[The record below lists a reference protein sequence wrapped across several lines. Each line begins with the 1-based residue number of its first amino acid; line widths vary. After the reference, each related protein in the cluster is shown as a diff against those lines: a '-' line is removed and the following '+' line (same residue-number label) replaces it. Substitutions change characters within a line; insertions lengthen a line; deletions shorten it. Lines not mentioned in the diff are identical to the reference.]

1 MTPEHRRLLNRRQF
15 LGATGAAGLLA
26 ASPRPAGATALDAV
40 LRAATACPPGPAGG
54 LADVGHVVIL
64 MHENRSFDHILGT
77 YRGVRGFS
85 DHPAGDLGAFAQP
98 YAANAT
104 KPPVG
109 RLVPFHFDTATSD
122 AACTNDITHEWG
134 PQHQS
139 WNGGRMDQF
148 VATHVA
154 ADGAAAGTATMGYYT
169 RADLPFTYALADA
182 FTVCDRYFCSTMAP
196 TYPNRLYSMSA
207 TIDPA
212 GVAGGPVVTNPNPG
226 PGSLTGIYDW
236 TTMPE
241 RLQAAGVSWKVYS
254 QASSNNNMLPLFK
267 KYLDPASPLFRNGVI
282 PTWPADFD
290 ADVAAGTLPQV
301 SWVLA
306 PMSFD
311 EHPPAPIAWGEW
323 VTAQVL
329 DALVANPAVW
339 AKTVMFL
346 TYDENG
352 GFFDHVAPPVAP
364 SGTPG
369 EFLTVPTLPPEAAG
383 RRGPIGL
390 GFRVP
395 MIVVSPFSR
404 GGLVC
409 SDVFDHTSLLRF
421 LETRFGVEVPN
432 LSAWRRSVTGDLT
445 SSLDLASAPDLAVPS
460 LPPTSLTDPRTTRE
474 CAPGVVIGNVSSGP
488 NYPLPA
494 TQVMP
499 TQEAGPPRRRPSGR
513 VAATC
518 PPAATASAPNGV
530 SGANGA
536 AAAALPATGRRPGP
550 LAGLAALGVGLGI
563 SVLRRARRVE
573 AE

>member
-1 MTPEHRRLLNRRQF
+1 MTPQPRRQLDRRQF
-15 LGATGAAGLLA
+15 LGAAGGAGLLA
-26 ASPRPAGATALDAV
+26 ASARPAGAAGLDEV
-40 LRAATACPPGPAGG
+40 VRAATACPAGRG
-54 LADVGHVVIL
+54 ASLADVGHVVIL
-64 MHENRSFDHILGT
+64 MQENRSFDHILGT
-77 YRGVRGFS
+77 YRGTSGFS
-85 DHPAGDLGAFAQP
+85 DHPPGDLGAFAQP
-98 YAANAT
+98 YPTNTT

-109 RLVPFHFDTATSD
+109 RLLPFHFDTATSN

-207 TIDPA
+207 TIDPS

-226 PGSLTGIYDW
+226 PGSVRGIYDW

-267 KYLDPASPLFRNGVI
+267 KYLDPTSPLFRNGVT

-329 DALVANPAVW
+329 DTLVANPSVW

-352 GFFDHVAPPVAP
+352 GFFDHVPPPVAP
-364 SGTPG
+364 PGTPG
-369 EFLTVPTLPPEAAG
+369 EYLTVPTLPPEAAG
-383 RRGPIGL
+383 QRGPIGL

-395 MIVVSPFSR
+395 TIVVSPFSR

-445 SSLDLASAPDLAVPS
+445 SSLDFTVDRTVPA
-460 LPPTSLTDPRTTRE
+460 LPPTSLSDPTITRE
-474 CAPGVVIGNVSSGP
+474 CTPGVVVGNVSSGP
-488 NYPLPA
+488 NYPLPS
-494 TQVMP
+494 TQSMP
-499 TQEAGPPRRRPSGR
+499 AQEVGPTRRRPSGR
-513 VAATC
+513 VAAAC
-518 PPAATASAPNGV
+518 PQSAGTSGPNGAV
-530 SGANGA
+530 GGSGAV
-536 AAAALPATGRRPGP
+536 AALPATGRRPGP
-550 LAGLAALGVGLGI
+550 VAGLVALGAGLGL
-563 SVLRRARRVE
+563 SLLRRLRQAE